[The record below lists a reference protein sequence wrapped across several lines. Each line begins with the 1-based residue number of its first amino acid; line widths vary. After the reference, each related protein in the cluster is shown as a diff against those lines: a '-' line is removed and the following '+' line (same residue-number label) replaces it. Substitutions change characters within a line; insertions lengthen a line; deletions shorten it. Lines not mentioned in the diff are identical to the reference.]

1 MVRSGEEPRPA
12 GRATDGTGPASLR
25 ELFLQGEPVAT
36 GVRTSILNSWQ
47 RCRSLGLSPDT
58 FDLPY
63 RDDFDAGGRIV
74 RAAAPVLDRLQSA
87 FAGSQV
93 NISVADATGTVLL
106 RRFGDPSMARSLP
119 AIQVVPG
126 FVFAEQVA
134 GTNGIGLALAERQL
148 IRVYGAEHFAQRSQQ
163 NACVAMPV
171 RDPLSG
177 RIEGVLCLGYPRAFE
192 RPALGVAIR
201 RAAEGIERRLL
212 GQSSAREQALL
223 RTYLA
228 PGAVTAGPR
237 HGVALEALANE
248 FHPRDQEILREKAA
262 ELISRAQRG
271 ATEVT
276 LPGGR
281 RVTLVSRPVTS
292 GSGVRGFAIEALLPD
307 VPVGEPLVI
316 PRQTDELSGLGAPAV
331 ALSTPRPALTLPA
344 GHLTASSLPAVTP
357 DGDGGTAGPGGT
369 DGLRVATG
377 ADGTDPTHGEAPPA
391 VPAAAD
397 HVPSTVG
404 PAATDHPPPPAGPAA
419 TGGDRRPVEPGAA
432 GPGDG
437 ARGVGEPDGALA
449 AGGGGSA
456 AGGRQSGEGFPARG
470 VGEPDGALAA
480 GGGGSAAGERQ
491 SEEAFPARGL
501 VMLGEPQVGAY
512 ALAARRRLELLS
524 EASTRIGT
532 TLDVRRTAEELAETA
547 VPGLADFVTI
557 DLPDAVLRG
566 EESADPL
573 ADLRRTV
580 VHGIRE
586 GLPFTPVGKRIDFGP
601 ATPQLRCLSRGE
613 AVLEPDLKAAAGW
626 LAQDPEP
633 TARLL
638 AHVHSLIAVPL
649 LARGVVLG
657 VACFYRAGGS
667 FGDDDRSLAQ
677 ELASRAALSID
688 NARRYTHERTM
699 VLALQRRLLPHG
711 LPDQDAVEVAH
722 RYLPAES
729 DVGGDW
735 YDVIPLPGAR
745 VGLLV
750 GDVVGHGMLSA
761 ATMGRLRTA
770 ARSFAELDFPPDEV
784 LTHLDNLVGRLDR
797 EDPDGKGAGVIGA
810 TCLYAV
816 YDPAAQTCLMARAGH
831 PPPALVRPD
840 GTVTYPD
847 LPAGPPLGLGG
858 LPFDAVEVD
867 LPQGSQL
874 VLYTDGLI
882 EDRHRDVDVVLEQLR
897 EALAHPGRAPE
908 ETCQAVLDTVAPAHP
923 HDDIA
928 LLVARVHALD
938 PGRIATWELS
948 ADPALV
954 GEVRASAVRWLSDRG
969 LEETAFAAEL
979 ILSELITNAV
989 RHGAEPIRVRLLYDR
1004 TLICEVSD
1012 ASNTAPRLRRAAST
1026 DEGGRGLFLVA
1037 QLSQSWGTRY
1047 LPEGKV
1053 IWAECGLD
1061 TV

>member
-1 MVRSGEEPRPA
+1 MVRSGEELKPT
-12 GRATDGTGPASLR
+12 GRATDGTGPASPR
-25 ELFLQGEPVAT
+25 ELFLQGEPVAE
-36 GVRTSILNSWQ
+36 GVRPSILNSWQ
-47 RCRSLGLSPDT
+47 RSRSLGLSPDT
-58 FDLPY
+58 LDLPY
-63 RDDFDAGGRIV
+63 REDFDPGGRIV
-74 RAAAPVLDRLQSA
+74 RAAVPVLDRLQA
-87 FAGSQV
+87 TFAGSQV
-93 NISVADATGTVLL
+93 NISVADANGTVLL
-106 RRFGDPSMARSLP
+106 RRFGDPSMTRSLP

-148 IRVYGAEHFAQRSQQ
+148 IRVYGAEHFAERSQQ
-163 NACVAMPV
+163 SACVALPV

-177 RIEGVLCLGYPRAFE
+177 RIEGVLCLGYPRGFE
-192 RPALGVAIR
+192 RPVLGVAIR

-212 GQSSAREQALL
+212 AQSSAHEGALL

-228 PGAVTAGPR
+228 AGAGTGGPHR
-237 HGVALEALANE
+237 GVAMDALATE
-248 FHPRDQEILREKAA
+248 FRSRDEAILREKAA
-262 ELISRAQRG
+262 ELISGAQRG
-271 ATEVT
+271 AVEVT
-276 LPGGR
+276 LPNGR

-292 GSGVRGFAIEALLPD
+292 SSGVRGIAIEAVLPGA
-307 VPVGEPLVI
+307 PVGQPLAA
-316 PRQTDELSGLGAPAV
+316 PHQTDELPTLTVP
-331 ALSTPRPALTLPA
+331 LSAARPAIILPT
-344 GHLTASSLPAVTP
+344 GHLAAVPGPVITA
-357 DGDGGTAGPGGT
+357 DGDAG
-369 DGLRVATG
+369 
-377 ADGTDPTHGEAPPA
+377 
-391 VPAAAD
+391 
-397 HVPSTVG
+397 
-404 PAATDHPPPPAGPAA
+404 PAGPHATAEPGTSLSAA
-419 TGGDRRPVEPGAA
+419 GDGRAVGPVAGDSDRGSGGPEAAGGHHRPGEPGTIGGNQGATEPGAA
-432 GPGDG
+432 LT
-437 ARGVGEPDGALA
+437 ARGGQNASEPDTPLV
-449 AGGGGSA
+449 AGGDRG
-456 AGGRQSGEGFPARG
+456 PAD
-470 VGEPDGALAA
+470 EH
-480 GGGGSAAGERQ
+480 
-491 SEEAFPARGL
+491 SEAAFPARAL
-501 VMLGEPQVGAY
+501 VMLGEPHVGAY

-532 TLDVRRTAEELAETA
+532 TLDVRRTAEELAEIA

-566 EESADPL
+566 EEPADPL

-580 VHGIRE
+580 LHGIRG
-586 GLPFTPVGKRIDFGP
+586 GLPFTPPGTRIDFGP
-601 ATPQLRCLSRGE
+601 TAPQLRCLTSGE

-626 LAQDPEP
+626 LVQDPEH

-638 AHVHSLIAVPL
+638 THVHSLIAVPL
-649 LARGVVLG
+649 LARGVLLG
-657 VACFYRAGGS
+657 IASFYRSGDS

-688 NARRYTHERTM
+688 NARRYTHERSM

-735 YDVIPLPGAR
+735 YDVIPLSGSR

-770 ARSFAELDFPPDEV
+770 ARSFAELDFPPEEV

-797 EDPDGKGAGVIGA
+797 EDPDGKGPGIIGA
-810 TCLYAV
+810 TCLYAI
-816 YDPAAQTCLMARAGH
+816 YDPTSQRCLMARAGH
-831 PPPALVRPD
+831 PPPALVHPD
-840 GTVTYPD
+840 GTVTYPE

-858 LPFDAVEVD
+858 LPFDAAEVD
-867 LPQGSQL
+867 LPAGSQL
-874 VLYTDGLI
+874 VMYTDGLI

-897 EALAHPGRAPE
+897 EALARPERAPE
-908 ETCQAVLDTVAPAHP
+908 ETCRAVLDTVAPAHP

-938 PGRIATWELS
+938 PDRIAAWEMS

-954 GEVRASAVRWLSDRG
+954 GEVRASAMRWLSDRG
-969 LEETAFAAEL
+969 LDEAAFAAEL
-979 ILSELITNAV
+979 ILSELITNAI
-989 RHGAEPIRVRLLYDR
+989 RHGAEPIRVRLLYGR

-1012 ASNTAPRLRRAAST
+1012 ASNTAPHLRRAAST

-1053 IWAECGLD
+1053 IWAECELD
-1061 TV
+1061 AA

>member
-1 MVRSGEEPRPA
+1 VVRSGEEPQPA

-25 ELFLQGEPVAT
+25 ELFLQGEPVAE

-47 RCRSLGLSPDT
+47 RSRSLGLSPDAL
-58 FDLPY
+58 DLPY
-63 RDDFDAGGRIV
+63 REDFDPGGRIV
-74 RAAAPVLDRLQSA
+74 RAAVPVLDRLQAA

-93 NISVADATGTVLL
+93 NISVADANGTVLL

-126 FVFAEQVA
+126 FVFSEQVA

-148 IRVYGAEHFAQRSQQ
+148 IRVYGAEHFAERSQQ
-163 NACVAMPV
+163 SACVALPV

-177 RIEGVLCLGYPRAFE
+177 RIEGVLCLGYPRGFE

-212 GQSSAREQALL
+212 AQSSAHEGALL

-228 PGAVTAGPR
+228 AGAGTGAPHR
-237 HGVALEALANE
+237 GVAMDALSNAFRSRDEA
-248 FHPRDQEILREKAA
+248 ILKEKAA
-262 ELISRAQRG
+262 ELISGAQRG
-271 ATEVT
+271 AVEVA
-276 LPGGR
+276 LPDGR

-292 GSGVRGFAIEALLPD
+292 SSGVRGIAIEAVLPGA
-307 VPVGEPLVI
+307 PVGQPIAV
-316 PRQTDELSGLGAPAV
+316 PRQTDELSTLTAP
-331 ALSTPRPALTLPA
+331 LSAARPAIILPP
-344 GHLTASSLPAVTP
+344 GHLAAVRGPVITA
-357 DGDGGTAGPGGT
+357 DGDAGPT
-369 DGLRVATG
+369 ERHAS
-377 ADGTDPTHGEAPPA
+377 A
-391 VPAAAD
+391 
-397 HVPSTVG
+397 
-404 PAATDHPPPPAGPAA
+404 
-419 TGGDRRPVEPGAA
+419 EPGAA
-432 GPGDG
+432 LSAAGDG
-437 ARGVGEPDGALA
+437 RAVGPVAGDGDRGSAEPDAAAGHHRAAEPGTAGSSQGVAEPGAALTTREGQSASEPGPPLA
-449 AGGGGSA
+449 AGGGP
-456 AGGRQSGEGFPARG
+456 GEAD
-470 VGEPDGALAA
+470 EI
-480 GGGGSAAGERQ
+480 
-491 SEEAFPARGL
+491 SEAAFPARAL
-501 VMLGEPQVGAY
+501 VMLGEPHVGAY

-566 EESADPL
+566 EESAEPL

-580 VHGIRE
+580 LHGIRE
-586 GLPFTPVGKRIDFGP
+586 GLPFTALGERIDFGP
-601 ATPQLRCLSRGE
+601 TTPQLRCLTSSE

-626 LAQDPEP
+626 LAQDPEH

-638 AHVHSLIAVPL
+638 AHVQSLIAVPL

-657 VACFYRAGGS
+657 IASFYRFGAS

-688 NARRYTHERTM
+688 NARRYTHERSM
-699 VLALQRRLLPHG
+699 VLALQRRLLPQG

-735 YDVIPLPGAR
+735 YDVIPLSGSR

-810 TCLYAV
+810 TCLYAI
-816 YDPAAQTCLMARAGH
+816 YDPTTQRCLMARAGH
-831 PPPALVRPD
+831 PPPALVHPD
-840 GTVTYPD
+840 GTVTYPE

-858 LPFDAVEVD
+858 LPFDAAEVD
-867 LPQGSQL
+867 LPAGSQL
-874 VLYTDGLI
+874 VMYTDGLI
-882 EDRHRDVDVVLEQLR
+882 EDRHRDVDEVLEQLR
-897 EALAHPGRAPE
+897 EALARPERAPE
-908 ETCQAVLDTVAPAHP
+908 ETCRVVLDTVAPAHP

-928 LLVARVHALD
+928 LLVARVHATD
-938 PGRIATWELS
+938 PERIAGWEMS

-954 GEVRASAVRWLSDRG
+954 GEVRASAMRWLADRG
-969 LEETAFAAEL
+969 LEEAAFAAEL
-979 ILSELITNAV
+979 ILSELITNAI
-989 RHGAEPIRVRLLYDR
+989 RHGAEPIRVRLLYGR

-1012 ASNTAPRLRRAAST
+1012 ASNTAPHLRRAAST

-1061 TV
+1061 AA

>member
-1 MVRSGEEPRPA
+1 MVRSGEESKPA
-12 GRATDGTGPASLR
+12 GRATDGTGPASPR
-25 ELFLQGEPVAT
+25 ELFLQGEPVAE

-47 RCRSLGLSPDT
+47 RSRSLGLSPDAL
-58 FDLPY
+58 DLPY
-63 RDDFDAGGRIV
+63 REDFDTGGRIV
-74 RAAAPVLDRLQSA
+74 RASVPVLDQLQA
-87 FAGSQV
+87 TFAGTQV
-93 NISVADATGTVLL
+93 NISVADANGTVLL

-148 IRVYGAEHFAQRSQQ
+148 IRVFGAEHFAERSQQ
-163 NACVAMPV
+163 SACVALPV

-177 RIEGVLCLGYPRAFE
+177 RIEGVLCLGYPRGFE
-192 RPALGVAIR
+192 RPVLGLAIR
-201 RAAEGIERRLL
+201 RAAQGIERRLL
-212 GQSSAREQALL
+212 AQSSAHEGALL
-223 RTYLA
+223 QTYLTA
-228 PGAVTAGPR
+228 VGAATGGPQR
-237 HGVALEALANE
+237 GVAMDALANE
-248 FHPRDQEILREKAA
+248 FRSRDEAILREKAA
-262 ELISRAQRG
+262 ELISGAQRG
-271 ATEVT
+271 AVEVA
-276 LPGGR
+276 LPDGR

-292 GSGVRGFAIEALLPD
+292 GSGVRGIAIEAVLPGA
-307 VPVGEPLVI
+307 PVGQLLSVS
-316 PRQTDELSGLGAPAV
+316 RQTDELPTLTAP
-331 ALSTPRPALTLPA
+331 LSTARPAIILTPGHPA
-344 GHLTASSLPAVTP
+344 
-357 DGDGGTAGPGGT
+357 
-369 DGLRVATG
+369 
-377 ADGTDPTHGEAPPA
+377 A
-391 VPAAAD
+391 VP
-397 HVPSTVG
+397 G
-404 PAATDHPPPPAGPAA
+404 PVITANGDAGPAGPHA
-419 TGGDRRPVEPGAA
+419 TAEPGARLSA
-432 GPGDG
+432 AGDG
-437 ARGVGEPDGALA
+437 RAVGPVAGASGRGSAEPDA
-449 AGGGGSA
+449 AGGHLWA
-456 AGGRQSGEGFPARG
+456 AEPGPVGRSKDGTEPGPVGKGTGVTEPDAAVTAGRGQGQNASEPAPPLTAGTDQDPADEHSEAAALPAR
-470 VGEPDGALAA
+470 A
-480 GGGGSAAGERQ
+480 
-491 SEEAFPARGL
+491 L
-501 VMLGEPQVGAY
+501 VMLGEPHVGAY

-532 TLDVRRTAEELAETA
+532 TLDVLRTAEELAETA

-573 ADLRRTV
+573 TDLRRTV
-580 VHGIRE
+580 LHGIRG
-586 GLPFTPVGKRIDFGP
+586 GLPFTQPGTRIDFGP
-601 ATPQLRCLSRGE
+601 TAPQLRCLTSGE
-613 AVLEPDLKAAAGW
+613 AVLEPDLGAAAGW
-626 LAQDPEP
+626 LAQDLEH

-638 AHVHSLIAVPL
+638 THVHSLIAVPL

-657 VACFYRAGGS
+657 IASFYRSGDS

-688 NARRYTHERTM
+688 NARRYTHERSM

-735 YDVIPLPGAR
+735 YDVIPLSGSR
-745 VGLLV
+745 IGLLV

-797 EDPDGKGAGVIGA
+797 EDPDGKGPGVIGA
-810 TCLYAV
+810 TCLYAI
-816 YDPAAQTCLMARAGH
+816 YDPTTQRCLMARAGH
-831 PPPALVRPD
+831 PPPAIVHPD
-840 GTVTYPD
+840 GTVTYPE

-858 LPFDAVEVD
+858 LPFDAAEVD
-867 LPQGSQL
+867 LPAGSQL
-874 VLYTDGLI
+874 VMYTDGLI

-897 EALAHPGRAPE
+897 EALARPERAPE
-908 ETCQAVLDTVAPAHP
+908 ETCRAILDTVAPAHP
-923 HDDIA
+923 NDDIA

-938 PGRIATWELS
+938 PDRIADWEMS

-954 GEVRASAVRWLSDRG
+954 GEVRASAMRWLSDRG
-969 LEETAFAAEL
+969 LDEAAFAAEL
-979 ILSELITNAV
+979 ILSELITNAI
-989 RHGAEPIRVRLLYDR
+989 RHGAAPIRVRLLYGR
-1004 TLICEVSD
+1004 TLICEVAD
-1012 ASNTAPRLRRAAST
+1012 ASNTAPHLRRAAST

-1061 TV
+1061 AA

>member
-1 MVRSGEEPRPA
+1 MVRSGEEPKPA
-12 GRATDGTGPASLR
+12 GRATDGTGPARLR
-25 ELFLQGEPVAT
+25 ERFLQGEPVDT
-36 GVRTSILNSWQ
+36 GVRTSILNSW
-47 RCRSLGLSPDT
+47 RRSRSLGLSPDRT
-58 FDLPY
+58 DLPY
-63 RDDFDAGGRIV
+63 SEDFDPGGRIV
-74 RAAAPVLDRLQSA
+74 RAAVPVLDRLQVA
-87 FAGSQV
+87 FSGSQV
-93 NISVADATGTVLL
+93 NISVADANGTVLL
-106 RRFGDPSMARSLP
+106 RRFGDPTMARSLP
-119 AIQVVPG
+119 AIQRVPG

-148 IRVYGAEHFAQRSQQ
+148 IRVYGAEHFAERSQG

-177 RIEGVLCLGYPRAFE
+177 RIEGVLCFGYPRSFE
-192 RPALGVAIR
+192 QPGLGAAIR
-201 RAAEGIERRLL
+201 RAAENIERRLL
-212 GQSSAREQALL
+212 GQSSAHERALL

-228 PGAVTAGPR
+228 TGSEAGLYS
-237 HGVALEALANE
+237 GVALDAVAGE
-248 FHPRDQEILREKAA
+248 FPPRDQDILKEKAA
-262 ELISRAQRG
+262 ELISRGQR
-271 ATEVT
+271 AAIDVA

-281 RVTLVSRPVTS
+281 RVTLVSRPMTS
-292 GSGVRGFAIEALLPD
+292 ASGVRGFAVEAVLPGAAARGPLVLPHQADELPD
-307 VPVGEPLVI
+307 LAA
-316 PRQTDELSGLGAPAV
+316 LSAVVRPARPSITLPSGYLAAAPGPAV
-331 ALSTPRPALTLPA
+331 A
-344 GHLTASSLPAVTP
+344 P
-357 DGDGGTAGPGGT
+357 DGDRVPGGHGETGGTESGRGP
-369 DGLRVATG
+369 
-377 ADGTDPTHGEAPPA
+377 ADGAGGM
-391 VPAAAD
+391 AD
-397 HVPSTVG
+397 
-404 PAATDHPPPPAGPAA
+404 
-419 TGGDRRPVEPGAA
+419 
-432 GPGDG
+432 
-437 ARGVGEPDGALA
+437 
-449 AGGGGSA
+449 GGGGA
-456 AGGRQSGEGFPARG
+456 AGGRAGAVDGGRDVVDGGGDALYGGRGAADDGTGSAFPAAD
-470 VGEPDGALAA
+470 DGT
-480 GGGGSAAGERQ
+480 GSP
-491 SEEAFPARGL
+491 FPARGL
-501 VMLGEPQVGAY
+501 VMVGEPHVGAY

-524 EASTRIGT
+524 EASARIGT

-547 VPGLADFVTI
+547 VPRLADFVTI

-580 VHGIRE
+580 VHGVRE
-586 GLPFTPVGKRIDFGP
+586 GLPFTQPGKRIDFGP
-601 ATPQLRCLSRGE
+601 TAPQLRCLTRGE

-626 LAQDPEP
+626 LAQDPEH

-657 VACFYRAGGS
+657 IASFYRAGGS

-677 ELASRAALSID
+677 ELAARAALSID

-735 YDVIPLPGAR
+735 YDVIPLSGTR

-770 ARSFAELDFPPDEV
+770 ARSFAELDFSPDEV

-816 YDPAAQTCLMARAGH
+816 YDPTEQRCLMARAGH
-831 PPPALVRPD
+831 PPPALVHPD
-840 GTVTYPD
+840 GAVSYPD

-858 LPFDAVEVD
+858 LPFDAVEIDV
-867 LPQGSQL
+867 PEGSQL

-897 EALAHPGRAPE
+897 AALAHPERAPE

-938 PGRIATWELS
+938 PGRIAAWELP
-948 ADPALV
+948 ADPAV
-954 GEVRASAVRWLSDRG
+954 VAEVRASAMRRMADWG
-969 LEETAFAAEL
+969 LDEAAFAVEL
-979 ILSELITNAV
+979 ILSELITNAI
-989 RHGAEPIRVRLLYDR
+989 RHGAGPIRVRLLHGR

-1012 ASNTAPRLRRAAST
+1012 VSNTAPHLRRAAST

-1061 TV
+1061 AA

>member
-1 MVRSGEEPRPA
+1 MVRSGEEPKPA
-12 GRATDGTGPASLR
+12 GRATEGTGPARLR
-25 ELFLQGEPVAT
+25 ERFLQGEPVAA
-36 GVRTSILNSWQ
+36 GVRTSILDSWQ
-47 RCRSLGLSPDT
+47 RLRSLGLSPDQT
-58 FDLPY
+58 DLPY
-63 RDDFDAGGRIV
+63 REDFDPGGRVV
-74 RAAAPVLDRLQSA
+74 RAAVPVLDRLQDA
-87 FAGSQV
+87 FSGSQI
-93 NISVADATGTVLL
+93 NLSVADPNGTVLL
-106 RRFGDPSMARSLP
+106 RRFGDPAMARNLP
-119 AIQVVPG
+119 AIQRVPG

-134 GTNGIGLALAERQL
+134 GTNGIGLALAERRL
-148 IRVYGAEHFAQRSQQ
+148 IRVYGAEHFAERSQGS
-163 NACVAMPV
+163 ACVAMPV

-177 RIEGVLCLGYPRAFE
+177 RIEGVLCFGYPRGFDQ
-192 RPALGVAIR
+192 PALSAAIR
-201 RAAEGIERRLL
+201 RAAENIERRLL
-212 GQSSAREQALL
+212 GQSSAHERALL

-228 PGAVTAGPR
+228 TGGGAGLHR
-237 HGVALEALANE
+237 GVALDALADE
-248 FHPRDQEILREKAA
+248 VHPRDQAILREKAA
-262 ELISRAQRG
+262 ELISRGQR
-271 ATEVT
+271 AAVDVT

-281 RVTLVSRPVTS
+281 RVTLVSRPMTS
-292 GSGVRGFAIEALLPD
+292 ASGVRGFAIEAVLPGTTAGESLVLPPQADELPD
-307 VPVGEPLVI
+307 LAVLPVA
-316 PRQTDELSGLGAPAV
+316 PRPARPSITLPPGLLAAASAPAV
-331 ALSTPRPALTLPA
+331 ASEADRGTTGFGDTVR
-344 GHLTASSLPAVTP
+344 V
-357 DGDGGTAGPGGT
+357 DGG
-369 DGLRVATG
+369 R
-377 ADGTDPTHGEAPPA
+377 
-391 VPAAAD
+391 
-397 HVPSTVG
+397 
-404 PAATDHPPPPAGPAA
+404 
-419 TGGDRRPVEPGAA
+419 GGDRGHAEPG
-432 GPGDG
+432 DTV
-437 ARGVGEPDGALA
+437 R
-449 AGGGGSA
+449 AGGGRGA
-456 AGGRQSGEGFPARG
+456 ADGGA
-470 VGEPDGALAA
+470 GAAD
-480 GGGGSAAGERQ
+480 GGGGPADDRSG
-491 SEEAFPARGL
+491 SVFPARGL
-501 VMLGEPQVGAY
+501 VMVGEPHVGAY

-524 EASTRIGT
+524 EASARIGT

-547 VPGLADFVTI
+547 VPRLADFVTI

-566 EESADPL
+566 EESAGRL

-580 VHGIRE
+580 LHGVRE
-586 GLPFTPVGKRIDFGP
+586 GLPFTPPGKRIDFGP
-601 ATPQLRCLSRGE
+601 TAPQLRCLTSGE

-626 LAQDPEP
+626 LAQDPEH

-657 VACFYRAGGS
+657 IASFYRAGSS

-677 ELASRAALSID
+677 ELATRAALSID

-711 LPDQDAVEVAH
+711 LPDQDAVDVAH

-735 YDVIPLPGAR
+735 YDVIPLSGTR

-750 GDVVGHGMLSA
+750 GDVVGHGLLSA

-770 ARSFAELDFPPDEV
+770 ARSFTELDFSPDEV

-816 YDPAAQTCLMARAGH
+816 YDPTTQRCLMARAGH
-831 PPPALVRPD
+831 PPPALVHPD
-840 GTVTYPD
+840 GTVSYPD

-858 LPFDAVEVD
+858 LPFDAVEIDV
-867 LPQGSQL
+867 PEGSQL

-897 EALAHPGRAPE
+897 AALAHPERAPE
-908 ETCQAVLDTVAPAHP
+908 ETCQVVLDTVAPAHA

-938 PGRIATWELS
+938 PGRIAGWELP

-954 GEVRASAVRWLSDRG
+954 AEVRASATRRLSDWG
-969 LEETAFAAEL
+969 LDETAFAAEL
-979 ILSELITNAV
+979 ILSELITNAI
-989 RHGAEPIRVRLLYDR
+989 RHGTGPIRVRLLYGR
-1004 TLICEVSD
+1004 TLICEVFD
-1012 ASNTAPRLRRAAST
+1012 AGNTAPHLRRAAST

-1061 TV
+1061 AA